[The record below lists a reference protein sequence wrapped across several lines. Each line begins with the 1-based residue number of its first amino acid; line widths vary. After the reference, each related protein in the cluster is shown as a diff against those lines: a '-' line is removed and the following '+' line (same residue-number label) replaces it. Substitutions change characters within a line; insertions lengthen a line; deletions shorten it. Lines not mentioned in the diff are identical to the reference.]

1 MSDVIGL
8 VLPFFGMIFIGFLV
22 ARITRQPLEA
32 LGWMNIFIVYVAL
45 PALFFQLLARTPFE
59 RLTEWS
65 FILGSLIATYVVFT
79 LMFAWSI
86 FASRSG
92 IAAATIT
99 ALAAAYGNI
108 GYMGPGLA
116 LPAFSRRRSPWR

>member
-45 PALFFQLLARTPFE
+45 PPDVPPRTGVYLTGHIKLPTTPDSSSPRFQPC
-59 RLTEWS
+59 
-65 FILGSLIATYVVFT
+65 
-79 LMFAWSI
+79 
-86 FASRSG
+86 SG
-92 IAAATIT
+92 T
-99 ALAAAYGNI
+99 G
-108 GYMGPGLA
+108 
-116 LPAFSRRRSPWR
+116 